1 MRTEPRTILNFLST
15 YFDTIKALFDVQA
28 KDGLVKV
35 EVLNRILADGEHEL
49 LPKLLEYKFLKK
61 VADDFEI
68 RPVYFKLL
76 EFILSEFKPLLPET
90 IEKYEHSITALFKKI
105 KEGIAKDRNILL
117 QRITDLNNEV
127 RDFTEAVEKN
137 TIRLISETKELK
149 SNVDKIDYREK
160 VRKASFWIDYYITP
174 LNSILDVTNPHS
186 ITNRLL
192 DVSQYIN
199 VRRLNF
205 DDELA
210 RQQFEKLYTFLVQ
223 TNDDLLRQSK
233 ILTNELLPLIER
245 IRSES
250 LILTGW
256 IEFLKNPNRV
266 KEVPFVPKSLRT
278 YPYNDNMYFN
288 AKEFVD
294 QFMQVYEVYLE
305 DTVLSASD
313 KWIFNKEFYLTKLTQ
328 ELPVTNFFEWAGKTL
343 KGEYKE
349 IETEKFFSLSTL
361 LFEDSIELEFDD
373 KADRMV
379 IRTSEMNLRVPKIK
393 INRHGFSQ
401 IS

>member
-15 YFDTIKALFDVQA
+15 YFDIIKELFDIQV
-28 KDGLVKV
+28 KDGRVRM
-35 EVLNRILADGEHEL
+35 EVLNEVLAEHDHDIQN
-49 LPKLLEYKFLKK
+49 KLVEYKFFKQIQN
-61 VADDFEI
+61 DYEI
-68 RPVYFKLL
+68 RPVYFKML

-105 KEGIAKDRNILL
+105 KEGIGKDRNILL
-117 QRITDLNNEV
+117 QRITDLNSEV
-127 RDFTEAVEKN
+127 RDFTESVEKN

-174 LNSILDVTNPHS
+174 LNTILDVGNKSS

-192 DVSQYIN
+192 DISEYIN

-205 DDELA
+205 EDELA
-210 RQQFEKLYTFLVQ
+210 RQQFEKLYSFLVQ

-233 ILTNELLPLIER
+233 VLTNELLPLIER

-250 LILTGW
+250 MILTGW
-256 IEFLKNPNRV
+256 IEFLKNPN
-266 KEVPFVPKSLRT
+266 KSETPFVPKSLRA
-278 YPYNDNMYFN
+278 YPYNNSMYFN
-288 AKEFVD
+288 ALEYVNEY
-294 QFMQVYEVYLE
+294 MTNVEIYLDE
-305 DTVLSASD
+305 PDMNASD
-313 KWIFNKEFYLTKLTQ
+313 KWIFNKDLYMTKLTQ
-328 ELPVTNFFEWAGKTL
+328 ELPVKNFFEWAGKTL
-343 KGEYKE
+343 KSEYKE

-361 LFEDSIELEFDD
+361 LFEDSIELEFDAT
-373 KADRMV
+373 ADRQV

-393 INRHGFSQ
+393 IKRHGLS
-401 IS
+401 

>member
-1 MRTEPRTILNFLST
+1 MRTEPRTILNFLSNH
-15 YFDTIKALFDVQA
+15 FDVVKDLFDIQY
-28 KDGLVKV
+28 KDGIIKNELLN
-35 EVLNRILADGEHEL
+35 EVLSNYEIDILN
-49 LPKLLEYKFLKK
+49 KFTEYKFFKQ

-68 RPVYFKLL
+68 RPVYHKLL

-105 KEGIAKDRNILL
+105 KEGIGKDRNILL
-117 QRITDLNNEV
+117 QRINDLHSEI
-127 RDFTEAVEKN
+127 RDFTESVEKN

-149 SNVDKIDYREK
+149 SNVDKIDYKEK

-174 LNSILDVTNPHS
+174 LNGILDVNNPQS
-186 ITNRLL
+186 ITNRLF
-192 DVSQYIN
+192 DISQYVN

-205 DDELA
+205 DDEIVRL
-210 RQQFEKLYTFLVQ
+210 QFEKLYTFLVQ

-233 ILTNELLPLIER
+233 TLTNELLPLIER

-256 IEFLKNPNRV
+256 IEFLKNPSKAV
-266 KEVPFVPKSLRT
+266 VPFVPKSTRA

-294 QFMQVYEVYLE
+294 QFTQTLEVYIE
-305 DTVLSASD
+305 DPELSVGD
-313 KWIFNKEFYLTKLTQ
+313 KWIFNKDLYMDKLFK
-328 ELPVTNFFEWAGKTL
+328 ELPVSNFFEWAGKIL
-343 KGEYKE
+343 RSEYKS
-349 IETEKFFSLSTL
+349 IETEKFFSLTTL
-361 LFEDSIELEFDD
+361 LFEDNISLEFDP
-373 KADRMV
+373 KAERQL
-379 IRTSEMNLRVPKIK
+379 IKTTEMNLRVPKIK
-393 INRHGFSQ
+393 IIRHGIPK

>member
-15 YFDTIKALFDVQA
+15 YFDIIKELFDIQV
-28 KDGLVKV
+28 KDGLVRM
-35 EVLNRILADGEHEL
+35 EVLNEVLSEHDHDILN
-49 LPKLLEYKFLKK
+49 KLVEYKFFKK
-61 VADDFEI
+61 IQNDYEI
-68 RPVYFKLL
+68 RPVYFKML

-105 KEGIAKDRNILL
+105 KEGISKDRNILL
-117 QRITDLNNEV
+117 QRITDLNSEV
-127 RDFTEAVEKN
+127 RDFTESVEKN

-174 LNSILDVTNPHS
+174 LNTILDVGNKSS

-192 DVSQYIN
+192 DISEYIN

-205 DDELA
+205 EDELA
-210 RQQFEKLYTFLVQ
+210 RQQFEKLYSFLVQ

-250 LILTGW
+250 MILTGW
-256 IEFLKNPNRV
+256 IEFLKNPN
-266 KEVPFVPKSLRT
+266 KSETPFVPKSVRA
-278 YPYNDNMYFN
+278 YPYNNSMYFN
-288 AKEFVD
+288 ALEYVNEY
-294 QFMQVYEVYLE
+294 MTNVEIYLDE
-305 DTVLSASD
+305 PDMNASD
-313 KWIFNKEFYLTKLTQ
+313 KWIFNKDLYMTKLTQ
-328 ELPVTNFFEWAGKTL
+328 ELPVKNFFEWAGKTL
-343 KGEYKE
+343 KSEYKE

-361 LFEDSIELEFDD
+361 LFEDSIELEFDAT
-373 KADRMV
+373 ADRQV

-393 INRHGFSQ
+393 IKRHGLS
-401 IS
+401 

>member
-15 YFDTIKALFDVQA
+15 YFDIIKELFDIQV
-28 KDGLVKV
+28 KDGLVRM
-35 EVLNRILADGEHEL
+35 EVLNEVLAEHDHDILN
-49 LPKLLEYKFLKK
+49 KLIEYKFFKK
-61 VADDFEI
+61 IQNDYEI
-68 RPVYFKLL
+68 RPVYFKML

-105 KEGIAKDRNILL
+105 KEGISKDRNILL

-174 LNSILDVTNPHS
+174 LNSILDVGNKNS

-192 DVSQYIN
+192 DISEYIN

-205 DDELA
+205 EDELA
-210 RQQFEKLYTFLVQ
+210 RQQFEKLYSFLAQ
-223 TNDDLLRQSK
+223 TNDDLLKQSK
-233 ILTNELLPLIER
+233 TLTNELLPLIER

-250 LILTGW
+250 MILTGW
-256 IEFLKNPNRV
+256 IEFLKNPS
-266 KEVPFVPKSLRT
+266 KSEVPFVPKSLRA
-278 YPYNDNMYFN
+278 YPYNNSMYFN
-288 AKEFVD
+288 ALEYVNEY
-294 QFMQVYEVYLE
+294 MTNVEIYLE
-305 DTVLSASD
+305 DPAMSASD
-313 KWIFNKEFYLTKLTQ
+313 KWIFNKDVYMTKLTQ
-328 ELPVTNFFEWAGKTL
+328 ELPVKNFFEWAGKTL
-343 KGEYKE
+343 KSEYKE

-361 LFEDSIELEFDD
+361 LFEDYIELEFDPT
-373 KADRMV
+373 ADRQV

-393 INRHGFSQ
+393 IKRHGLS
-401 IS
+401 

>member
-1 MRTEPRTILNFLST
+1 MRTEPRTILNFLTT
-15 YFDTIKALFDVQA
+15 YFDIIRDLFDVQL
-28 KDGLVKV
+28 KDGLIR
-35 EVLNRILADGEHEL
+35 EEELNTILAEHDHDIL
-49 LPKLLEYKFLKK
+49 NKLIEYKFFKK
-61 VADDFEI
+61 IANDYEI
-68 RPVYFKLL
+68 RPVYFKFL

-90 IEKYEHSITALFKKI
+90 IEKYEHSITSLFKKI
-105 KEGIAKDRNILL
+105 KEGISKDRNILL

-174 LNSILDVTNPHS
+174 LNSILDVSNAHS

-192 DVSQYIN
+192 DISQYIN

-210 RQQFEKLYTFLVQ
+210 RQQFEKLYSFLVQ

-256 IEFLKNPNRV
+256 IEFLKNPNRT
-266 KEVPFVPKSLRT
+266 KDVPFVPKSLRT
-278 YPYNDNMYFN
+278 YPFNDSMYFN

-294 QFMQVYEVYLE
+294 QFMQAYEVYLE
-305 DTVLSASD
+305 DPELTASD
-313 KWIFNKEFYLTKLTQ
+313 KWIFNKDYYMTKLTQ
-328 ELPVTNFFEWAGKTL
+328 ELPVKNFFEWAGTTL
-343 KGEYKE
+343 RSEYKE

-361 LFEDSIELEFDD
+361 LFEDSIELEFDAT
-373 KADRMV
+373 ADRQV
-379 IRTSEMNLRVPKIK
+379 IRTSEMNLRVPKINIK
-393 INRHGFSQ
+393 RHGLS
-401 IS
+401 

>member
-15 YFDTIKALFDVQA
+15 YFDIIKELFDVQQ
-28 KDGLVKV
+28 KEGLIRT
-35 EVLNRILADGEHEL
+35 EELNSIIAEHEQDIL
-49 LPKLLEYKFLKK
+49 QKLIDYKFFKK
-61 VADDFEI
+61 VANDYEI

-105 KEGIAKDRNILL
+105 KEGIHKDRNILL
-117 QRITDLNNEV
+117 QRITDLNAEV

-174 LNSILDVTNPHS
+174 LNTILDVSNTHS
-186 ITNRLL
+186 ITNRLF
-192 DVSQYIN
+192 DISQYIN

-256 IEFLKNPNRV
+256 IEFMKNPN
-266 KEVPFVPKSLRT
+266 KSEVPFMPKSLRA
-278 YPYNDNMYFN
+278 YAFNNSMYFN
-288 AKEFVD
+288 ALEYVNEYTD
-294 QFMQVYEVYLE
+294 NVEIYLNE
-305 DTVLSASD
+305 PDMSLSD
-313 KWIFNKEFYLTKLTQ
+313 KWIFNKDFYMTKLTQ
-328 ELPVTNFFEWAGKTL
+328 ELPIKNFFEWAGTTL
-343 KGEYKE
+343 KNEYPE

-361 LFEDSIELEFDD
+361 LFEDSIELEFDP
-373 KADRMV
+373 KAEKQ
-379 IRTSEMNLRVPKIK
+379 IIKTSDMNLRVPKINIK
-393 INRHGFSQ
+393 RHGLS
-401 IS
+401 

>member
-15 YFDTIKALFDVQA
+15 YFDIIKELFDIQV
-28 KDGLVKV
+28 KDGLVRM
-35 EVLNRILADGEHEL
+35 EVLNEVLAEHDHDILN
-49 LPKLLEYKFLKK
+49 KLMEYKFFKK
-61 VADDFEI
+61 IQNDYEI
-68 RPVYFKLL
+68 RPVYFKML

-90 IEKYEHSITALFKKI
+90 IEKYEHSISALFKKI
-105 KEGIAKDRNILL
+105 KEGIGKDRNILL

-174 LNSILDVTNPHS
+174 LNTILDVGNKTS

-192 DVSQYIN
+192 DISEYVN

-205 DDELA
+205 EDELA

-223 TNDDLLRQSK
+223 TNDDLLKQSK
-233 ILTNELLPLIER
+233 TLTNELLPLIER

-250 LILTGW
+250 MILTGW
-256 IEFLKNPNRV
+256 IEFLKNPN
-266 KEVPFVPKSLRT
+266 KSEVPFVPKSLRA
-278 YPYNDNMYFN
+278 YPYNNSMYFN
-288 AKEFVD
+288 ALEYVNEY
-294 QFMQVYEVYLE
+294 MTNVEIYLE
-305 DTVLSASD
+305 DPTMTASD
-313 KWIFNKEFYLTKLTQ
+313 KWIFNKDLYMTKLTQ
-328 ELPVTNFFEWAGKTL
+328 ELPVKNFFEWAGKTL
-343 KGEYKE
+343 KSEYKE

-361 LFEDSIELEFDD
+361 LFEDSIELEFDPT
-373 KADRMV
+373 ADRQV

-393 INRHGFSQ
+393 IKRHGLS
-401 IS
+401 

>member
-15 YFDTIKALFDVQA
+15 YFDIIKDLFDIQM
-28 KDGLVKV
+28 KDGIVKK
-35 EVLNRILADGEHEL
+35 EILNEIMKEHEHEIL
-49 LPKLLEYKFLKK
+49 NKLIEYKFFKK
-61 VADDFEI
+61 IAEDYEI

-76 EFILSEFKPLLPET
+76 EFIMSEFKPLLPET
-90 IEKYEHSITALFKKI
+90 IEKYEHSIGNLFKKI
-105 KEGIAKDRNILL
+105 KEGISKDRNILL
-117 QRITDLNNEV
+117 QRIADLNNEI

-137 TIRLISETKELK
+137 TIRLIAETKELK

-174 LNSILDVTNPHS
+174 LNTILDVTHSQS

-192 DVSQYIN
+192 DISQYIN

-205 DDELA
+205 EDEMA
-210 RQQFEKLYTFLVQ
+210 RQQFEKLYSFLVQ

-250 LILTGW
+250 MILTGW
-256 IEFLKNPNRV
+256 IEFLKNPN
-266 KEVPFVPKSLRT
+266 KSEVPFVPKSLRA
-278 YPYNDNMYFN
+278 YPYNNNMYFN
-288 AKEFVD
+288 ALEYVAEYT
-294 QFMQVYEVYLE
+294 QNTEIYLDDPE
-305 DTVLSASD
+305 LTASN
-313 KWIFNKEFYLTKLTQ
+313 KWIFNKEFYRDKLIQ
-328 ELPVTNFFEWAGKTL
+328 ELPMPNFFEWAGKTL
-343 KGEYKE
+343 RGEYKE

-361 LFEDSIELEFDD
+361 LFEDDIELEFDP
-373 KADRMV
+373 KADRQV

-393 INRHGFSQ
+393 IKRHGLS
-401 IS
+401 

>member
-15 YFDTIKALFDVQA
+15 YFDIIKELFDIQV
-28 KDGLVKV
+28 KDGLVRM
-35 EVLNRILADGEHEL
+35 EVLNEVLAEHDHDILN
-49 LPKLLEYKFLKK
+49 KLIEYKFFKK
-61 VADDFEI
+61 IQNDYEI
-68 RPVYFKLL
+68 RPVYFKML

-105 KEGIAKDRNILL
+105 KEGISKDRNILL
-117 QRITDLNNEV
+117 QRITDLNSEV
-127 RDFTEAVEKN
+127 RDFTESVEKN

-174 LNSILDVTNPHS
+174 LNTILDVGNKGS

-192 DVSQYIN
+192 DISEYIN

-205 DDELA
+205 EDELA
-210 RQQFEKLYTFLVQ
+210 RQQFEKLYSFLVQ

-250 LILTGW
+250 MILTGW
-256 IEFLKNPNRV
+256 IEFLKNPS
-266 KEVPFVPKSLRT
+266 KTEVPFVPKSLRA
-278 YPYNDNMYFN
+278 YPYNNSMYFN
-288 AKEFVD
+288 ALEYVNEY
-294 QFMQVYEVYLE
+294 MTNVEIYLDE
-305 DTVLSASD
+305 PDMNASD
-313 KWIFNKEFYLTKLTQ
+313 KWIFNKDLYMTKLTQ
-328 ELPVTNFFEWAGKTL
+328 ELPVKNFFEWAGKTL
-343 KGEYKE
+343 KSEYKE

-361 LFEDSIELEFDD
+361 LFEDSIELEFDAT
-373 KADRMV
+373 ADRQV

-393 INRHGFSQ
+393 IKRHGLS
-401 IS
+401 

>member
-15 YFDTIKALFDVQA
+15 YFDIIKALFDVQQ
-28 KDGLVKV
+28 KDGLVKS
-35 EVLNRILADGEHEL
+35 EDLNIILAEHDHDIL
-49 LPKLLEYKFLKK
+49 NKLIEYKFFKK
-61 VADDFEI
+61 IADDYEI
-68 RPVYFKLL
+68 RPVYFKML

-90 IEKYEHSITALFKKI
+90 IEKYEHSITNLFKKI
-105 KEGIAKDRNILL
+105 KEGINKDRNILL

-174 LNSILDVTNPHS
+174 LNTILDVSNAHS

-192 DVSQYIN
+192 DISQYIN

-223 TNDDLLRQSK
+223 TNDDMLKQSK

-256 IEFLKNPNRV
+256 IEFLKNPN
-266 KEVPFVPKSLRT
+266 KTKDVPFMPKSVRSFGF
-278 YPYNDNMYFN
+278 NNSMYFN
-288 AKEFVD
+288 ALEYVNEYINNVD
-294 QFMQVYEVYLE
+294 IYLE
-305 DTVLSASD
+305 DPEFGASD
-313 KWIFNKEFYLTKLTQ
+313 KWIFNKDQYMTKLTQ
-328 ELPVTNFFEWAGKTL
+328 ELPIKNFFEWAGTTL
-343 KGEYKE
+343 QSEYKT

-361 LFEDSIELEFDD
+361 LFEDSIELEFDE
-373 KADRMV
+373 KAERMV
-379 IRTSEMNLRVPKIK
+379 IKTSDMNLRVPKINIK
-393 INRHGFSQ
+393 RHGLSQ